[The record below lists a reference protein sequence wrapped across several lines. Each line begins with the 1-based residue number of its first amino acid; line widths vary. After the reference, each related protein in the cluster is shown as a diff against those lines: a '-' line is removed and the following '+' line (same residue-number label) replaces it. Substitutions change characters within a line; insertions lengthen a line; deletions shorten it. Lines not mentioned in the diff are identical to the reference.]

1 MSAGKSLLELVVVT
15 VGALGFVS
23 LLLVI
28 QGNQHGRTRAE
39 IVRAIVAVW
48 AAVAGMLAA
57 VAGARTVLGELFDVQ
72 LTGGSPIVW
81 HSLGPGE
88 IAVLVGLVIVT
99 IVLYVIAYGA
109 VRRLLAPAPGLEIS
123 PRDGDEEGDG

>member
-1 MSAGKSLLELVVVT
+1 MSGGKSMLELIVVT

-39 IVRAIVAVW
+39 IVRALVAVW

-57 VAGARTVLGELFDVQ
+57 VAGARAVLGELFDVQ
-72 LTGGSPIVW
+72 LTGGAPIVW
-81 HSLGPGE
+81 RSLGPGE
-88 IAVLVGLVIVT
+88 IAVLVGLVVVT
-99 IVLYVIAYGA
+99 IVLYVIAYRA
-109 VRRLLAPAPGLEIS
+109 IRRLLTPAPGLTVA
-123 PRDGDEEGDG
+123 PRDDDEEGGE